1 MTGTQILVLVL
12 IAAAFATGWS
22 ARGRA
27 ERENAEATLEP
38 EPGPAPEPEPEPEPV
53 AEAPARG
60 PELVA
65 LGDAVAAWDRARR
78 DPGAMDAFAAAAA
91 AVDAHAERLES
102 DDYEAAANALA
113 GLHHLLR
120 DRRLSTPAGQA
131 ALARHQRALTDAYIR
146 VAAR

>member
-27 ERENAEATLEP
+27 DREDAEAAAA
-38 EPGPAPEPEPEPEPV
+38 GPEPEPAPQPEPEP
-53 AEAPARG
+53 AATPAARP

-65 LGDAVAAWDRARR
+65 LATAVAAWDRARR
-78 DPGAMDAFAAAAA
+78 DPEAMDAFAAAAA
-91 AVDAHAERLES
+91 DVDGHAERLDS
-102 DDYEAAANALA
+102 HAYEEAANALA

-120 DRRLSTPAGQA
+120 DRDRLTSPAGET
-131 ALARHQRALTDAYIR
+131 ALAR
-146 VAAR
+146 